1 MTRVILLLVIWLS
14 LTATATAGSLFGK
27 VVEINDGE
35 TITIYSLNK
44 PVKIRLIAVGAPG
57 EGQRFSDV
65 AKQHLSELVLFRS
78 VSVEYSGFVENN
90 YLLGKVFYKEMD
102 IGAQMIRDGVAWFDP
117 RSSDRLTDAER
128 QIYAESQSAARSERR
143 GLWQDAAPV
152 APWEFKQQQ
161 AVTAVPASASP
172 AKKPADQ
179 ARPLIKKELGTED
192 LLAGL
197 TGGSTLRSSS
207 DAGSIAFEW
216 RKLEPEN
223 ERFSVMVPGVGEEGS
238 MSFYQGTGVRS
249 ASFWIGEYDGAS
261 YILIWSTGPNY
272 TYTDESAIEGITKG
286 AVEGLN
292 AGLKMKGVGFAFEY
306 ERERALKVNNY
317 YGIQY
322 KLKAMGVEGTVRAFS
337 KRVGDDRGVYFL
349 GVLRRTEK
357 DPSVEKF
364 FSSLSFRKSK

>member
-14 LTATATAGSLFGK
+14 LTATATAGNLFGK

-44 PVKIRLIAVGAPG
+44 PVKIRLIAICPPG

-102 IGAQMIRDGVAWFDP
+102 VGAQMIRDGVAWFDP

-143 GLWQDAAPV
+143 GLWQDPAPV
-152 APWEFKQQQ
+152 APWDFKQQQ
-161 AVTAVPASASP
+161 AVAAVPATASP

-179 ARPLIKKELGTED
+179 PRPVIKKELGTED

-197 TGGSTLRSSS
+197 TGGVTVRSSS
-207 DAGSIAFEW
+207 DAGGVAFEW

-223 ERFSVMVPGVGEEGS
+223 ERFSVMVPGVGNEGS
-238 MSFYQGTGVRS
+238 FSFYQGTGVRT
-249 ASFWIGEYDGAS
+249 ASFWTGDFDGGS
-261 YILIWSTGPNY
+261 YILLWSTGPNY
-272 TYTDESAIEGITKG
+272 TYSDESAIESITTG
-286 AVEGLN
+286 VVEGLN
-292 AGLKMKGVGFAFEY
+292 QGIKLKGLDVAFEFK
-306 ERERALKVNNY
+306 RERTVKVNNY
-317 YGIQY
+317 FGIQY
-322 KLKAMGVEGTVRAFS
+322 RLKANGMEGVIRAFS
-337 KRVGDDRGVYFL
+337 KLVGDDRGVYFL

-357 DPSVEKF
+357 NPSVDKF
-364 FSSLSFRKSK
+364 FSSLSFRKAK